1 MFRRAVYALAFV
13 LAVTL
18 PAAAQEQTGSIT
30 GTVKDSSGAVLPGV
44 TVEAMSLTTG
54 AVAATATSDANGVFR
69 FNNLRPGKYDVTGRL
84 QGFTPAQVK
93 SIDLRLGQIL
103 TADLALSVGGVTET
117 VSVTAESPL
126 IDTKQGARQTSIKDE
141 QIALLPKG
149 RDYTSLVTQ
158 VAGANDEDKLGGI
171 SIDGASAGENR
182 FIIDGVE
189 TTNLR
194 NGLSGSNLIV
204 DFVEELQVKS
214 SGYTAEY
221 GGALG
226 GVISTVTK
234 SGTNVFHGSAG
245 VQFQG
250 DALAAGSTT
259 LGGSPGTP
267 TLRTNLTDA
276 FAAEYITYPEDN
288 ETRIEPGF
296 ALGGPIVKDR
306 LWFFGG
312 YQPAITSIERTVDSG
327 TAQNPS
333 AASSVTDQENRV
345 QYITANVTAQPTD
358 SIRTRLAYNNS
369 WSKQDGLLASLNGLD
384 PDGTNYSKRSEFPNW
399 STSGDINW
407 VPSQNLVFGVRGGYR
422 LQNQH
427 DFNVTEEPRYN
438 WTTTNNIG
446 FLDVPPALQH
456 GTNFTSIP
464 TNNKVTR
471 DKFDRAFVHADGTA
485 YFSGGGTHQVKF
497 GVQFDRTG
505 NEVLSGESRPRVT
518 IRWGLGLAPRPG
530 EPVMQGTY
538 GYYSVRSQLVDPVQ
552 GFITEGNIHSNNI
565 GLFIQDAWTINNRLT
580 VNVGVRTE
588 REQVP
593 TYTTGVD
600 IPEFGVEFGFKDK
613 LAPRVSVAYDLRGDG
628 RTKLFGTWGIFYD
641 FFKLELP
648 RGSFGGDKWLE
659 YYYTLD
665 TFDWP
670 NLLASSGCPPACPG
684 AAIRVTDFRHPS
696 FGSDAIDPDLKPMKL
711 QEFSGGIDHE
721 LRTNLAVGVHYVHKQ
736 IDRAI
741 EDTGSLDSAGNEIYV
756 IANPGFNLTEL
767 AFVNPR
773 TPLPK
778 AVRDYDS
785 VELFV
790 DKRLSNNWSL
800 RTSYLW
806 SRLYGNYSGLSQ
818 SDENG
823 RTSPNVGRLWDYPM
837 MMFDENGQAS
847 FGRLPTDRPHQLKGQ
862 FIYLFNFGT
871 AVGANQYLASGLPVS
886 REIGIYP
893 PNDLPVQY
901 YGRFSDGRT
910 DTFSQTD
917 LFVQHEFRLGG
928 EKRLQLSFNVLNLFN
943 QSAAI
948 SKHSTYDRVD
958 GIDIPSEAAFYSG
971 QLDFDQLI
979 AAQGVEQDPRFLL
992 DNDYQAPLQ
1001 ARVGVKF
1008 LF

>member
-1 MFRRAVYALAFV
+1 MFRRAVYALACV
-13 LAVTL
+13 LALTL
-18 PAAAQEQTGSIT
+18 PVAAQEQTGSIQ
-30 GTVKDSSGAVLPGV
+30 GTVRDTSGAVLPGV
-44 TVEAMSLTTG
+44 TVEAMNLTTG
-54 AVAATATSDANGVFR
+54 AVAATAVSDANGVFR
-69 FNNLRPGKYDVTGRL
+69 FNNLRPGKYDVTGKL

-93 SIDLRLGQIL
+93 NIDLRLGQIL
-103 TADLALSVGGVTET
+103 TADLAMAVGGVTET

-126 IDTKQGARQTSIKDE
+126 IDTKQGARQVSIKDE
-141 QIALLPKG
+141 QIELLPKG

-158 VAGANDEDKLGGI
+158 VAGANQESKLGGL

-194 NGLSGSNLIV
+194 NGTSGSNLIV

-214 SGYTAEY
+214 SGYSAEF

-245 VQFQG
+245 LQWQG
-250 DALAAGSTT
+250 DTLEAGRA
-259 LGGSPGTP
+259 P
-267 TLRTNLTDA
+267 TLRTNLSNSA
-276 FAAEYITYPEDN
+276 VSEYITYPEDKEN
-288 ETRIEPGF
+288 RIEPAF
-296 ALGGPIVKDR
+296 TLGGPIVKDR

-312 YQPAITSIERTVDSG
+312 YQPAITDTERTVNAQ

-333 AASSVTDQENRV
+333 AATSVTDQRATV
-345 QYITANVTAQPTD
+345 QYITANVTSQPSD
-358 SIRTRLAYNNS
+358 SIRTRVAYNNS
-369 WSKQDGLLASLNGLD
+369 WSKTDRLLASLNGLD
-384 PDGTNYSKRSEFPNW
+384 PAGTNYTKASEFPNW
-399 STSGDINW
+399 GISGDINW
-407 VPSQNLVFGVRGGYR
+407 VPSQNVVFGFRGGYR

-446 FLDVPPALQH
+446 YLDVPVSLQR

-471 DKFDRAFVHADGTA
+471 DKFDRAFAHADVTG
-485 YFSGGGTHQVKF
+485 YFNAAGTHQIK
-497 GVQFDRTG
+497 GGIQFDRTG
-505 NEVLSGESRPRVT
+505 NDVLSGEARPRVT
-518 IRWGLGLAPRPG
+518 LRWNSALGGQR
-530 EPVMQGTY
+530 GTY
-538 GYYSVRSQLVDPVQ
+538 GYYSVRSQAVDPVQ

-593 TYTTGVD
+593 TYTTGPD

-613 LAPRVSVAYDLRGDG
+613 LAPRASVAYDLKGDG

-684 AAIRVTDFRHPS
+684 RFLRVTDFRHPS
-696 FGSDAIDPDLKPMKL
+696 FGSDAIDPDLQPMKL
-711 QEFSGGIDHE
+711 QEFSAGLDHE
-721 LRTNLAVGVHYVHKQ
+721 LRPNLAVGVHYVHKQ
-736 IDRAI
+736 IDRAV
-741 EDTGSLDSAGNEIYV
+741 EDTGSLDAAGNEIYV
-756 IANPGFNLTEL
+756 IANPGEGLTEL
-767 AFVNPR
+767 AFTNPR
-773 TPLPK
+773 TNLPK

-800 RTSYLW
+800 RGSYLW
-806 SRLYGNYSGLSQ
+806 SRLYGNYPGLSQ

-837 MMFDENGQAS
+837 MMFDESGQAS
-847 FGRLPTDRPHQLKGQ
+847 YGLLPTDRPHQFKGQ
-862 FIYLFNFGT
+862 FIYIFDWGP
-871 AVGANQYLASGLPVS
+871 AVGINQFVSSGLPVT

-893 PNDLPVQY
+893 PNNLPVQY
-901 YGRFSDGRT
+901 LGRLSDGRT
-910 DTFSQTD
+910 DVLSQTD
-917 LFVQHEFRLGG
+917 IFVQHQFKLGG
-928 EKRLQLSFNVLNLFN
+928 QKRLQISLNVLNVFN
-943 QSAAI
+943 QQAAI
-948 SKHSTYDRVD
+948 SKYSTYQRTD

-979 AAQGVEQDPRFLL
+979 ASQGVVQDPRFLQ
-992 DNDYQAPLQ
+992 DNGFQAPLQ
-1001 ARVGVKF
+1001 ARFGVTF
-1008 LF
+1008 RF